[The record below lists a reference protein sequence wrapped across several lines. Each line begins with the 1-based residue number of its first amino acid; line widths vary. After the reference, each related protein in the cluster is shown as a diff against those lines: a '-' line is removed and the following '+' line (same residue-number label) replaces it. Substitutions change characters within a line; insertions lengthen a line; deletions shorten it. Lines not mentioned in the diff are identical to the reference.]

1 MPSHRDAGDPSLRSL
16 RRRFP
21 PGDSLRHLAREA
33 FHTTAP
39 PSALAPSHAVVH
51 LPTAHAVAGYR
62 TKNAAAADATVA
74 IHRDHLAPGV
84 LFAASSPSPLPL
96 VHPCGSDFFKHCSE
110 SDTLR
115 SIQSYIRTRK
125 EWRER
130 SEEVFCSAPRSRR
143 GAWSPADPSTARI
156 AIPSWRAALVRPE
169 SWQHIRI
176 SSSLEHSRFLINKV
190 SIWHAIFSFG
200 LLSDWIGFLYCNLL
214 CHGKIII
221 QFTW

>member
-33 FHTTAP
+33 FHATAP

-51 LPTAHAVAGYR
+51 LDICSGSGRCRRRSQSTATTLLPVH
-62 TKNAAAADATVA
+62 
-74 IHRDHLAPGV
+74 HLR
-84 LFAASSPSPLPL
+84 LPSL
-96 VHPCGSDFFKHCSE
+96 S
-110 SDTLR
+110 
-115 SIQSYIRTRK
+115 TRK

-130 SEEVFCSAPRSRR
+130 
-143 GAWSPADPSTARI
+143 
-156 AIPSWRAALVRPE
+156 RAALVRPG

-176 SSSLEHSRFLINKV
+176 SSSLERSRFLINKV
-190 SIWHAIFSFG
+190 SIWHAIVSFG